1 MANNFLQ
8 ITITMNW
15 KVHVNWISN
24 EKERKLDE
32 RNRDQT

>member
-15 KVHVNWISN
+15 KVHVNLISN

-32 RNRDQT
+32 RDRYQT